1 MKKKVLAL
9 TLTAALALSS
19 TSAFAATTTNCTKVT
34 NYDFNSIL
42 KNYTNNSCV
51 TQYKLTVNGKTVD
64 LNTVDWNTVLNT
76 NTTTA
81 VKVQP
86 VAAKPVVTQP
96 AAAKPAVTKPAVTK
110 PAVTQPVATKP
121 AATQPVAAKP
131 VVTQPV
137 ATKPAATQPVT
148 TAPAATQPTAPTS
161 NTTVSSSNL
170 TYEQKV
176 VELVNIER
184 QKVGLSALTLD
195 SAISNVAR
203 TKSKDMATNNYF
215 AHQSPT
221 YGSAGDMLT
230 RFGIKWSAWGE
241 NIASGQRTPEA
252 VVTAWMNSAGHR
264 ANILSSNFS
273 KIGVGYATNSNGTP
287 YWTQMFT
294 N

>member
-19 TSAFAATTTNCTKVT
+19 TTAFAAENANCTKVNYT
-34 NYDFNSIL
+34 NYDFSSIL
-42 KNYTNNSCV
+42 KNYANNSSV
-51 TQYKLTVNGKTVD
+51 KQYKLTINGKTVD

-76 NTTTA
+76 NTTSAVKAKPTA
-81 VKVQP
+81 V
-86 VAAKPVVTQP
+86 KPVVT
-96 AAAKPAVTKPAVTK
+96 K
-110 PAVTQPVATKP
+110 
-121 AATQPVAAKP
+121 PVAAKP

-137 ATKPAATQPVT
+137 ATKPAVTQPVT

-184 QKVGLSALTLD
+184 QKAGLSTLTLD
-195 SAISNVAR
+195 SAIANVAR

-221 YGSAGDMLT
+221 YGSAGDML
-230 RFGIKWSAWGE
+230 RQFGINWSAWGE

-252 VVTAWMNSAGHR
+252 VVTAWMNSTGHR

-273 KIGVGYATNSNGTP
+273 KIGVGYVTNSSGTP
-287 YWTQMFT
+287 YWTQIFT